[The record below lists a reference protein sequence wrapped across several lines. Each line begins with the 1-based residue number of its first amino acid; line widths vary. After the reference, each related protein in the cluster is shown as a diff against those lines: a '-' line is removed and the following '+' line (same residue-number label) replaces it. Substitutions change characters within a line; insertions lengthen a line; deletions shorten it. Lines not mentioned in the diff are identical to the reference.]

1 MFGFGT
7 IFCVL
12 CDHRVPKREALAL
25 SGRKDVGVCSECR
38 AKWRETGARCARCK
52 AAVHGDSDAGIFL
65 DRYALGHRDCGATP
79 LGGATLAHV

>member
-12 CDHRVPKREALAL
+12 CDHRVPKREAAAL

-38 AKWRETGARCARCK
+38 TRWQEAGAQCARCK
-52 AAVHGDSDAGIFL
+52 STVRGDGDVGVFV

-79 LGGATLAHV
+79 LAGVALARV